1 MVYVR
6 SNNLTRAVNPHFFSI
21 KEHLFLW
28 QIHKNSTKIIK
39 TSDEIQGNIN
49 STEKSCTIQPER
61 ENPTVVMKATATV
74 SPLFNF
80 ETKSTKIEHIPPA
93 NEEGSF
99 AAALKKLAQQTPNFP
114 VPHSGGFQISPSPR
128 ERLNSSPPSKGIL
141 HLQSL
146 ILTRDCIL
154 FSMTEHFFLLPQSFF
169 LFFFLFVCL
178 FVFFVLFF
186 VCFAFFSWIFCIKST
201 FSFFLSIPIF
211 LKPDCFTLLSFY
223 ISCSWKL
230 HVCLSM

>member
-1 MVYVR
+1 
-6 SNNLTRAVNPHFFSI
+6 
-21 KEHLFLW
+21 
-28 QIHKNSTKIIK
+28 
-39 TSDEIQGNIN
+39 
-49 STEKSCTIQPER
+49 
-61 ENPTVVMKATATV
+61 MKATATV

-99 AAALKKLAQQTPNFP
+99 AAALRKLAQQTPNFP

-154 FSMTEHFFLLPQSFF
+154 FSMTEHFFFATPVIFSFHF
-169 LFFFLFVCL
+169 SFCLFVCL
-178 FVFFVLFF
+178 FVCF
-186 VCFAFFSWIFCIKST
+186 CFAFFS
-201 FSFFLSIPIF
+201 
-211 LKPDCFTLLSFY
+211 
-223 ISCSWKL
+223 
-230 HVCLSM
+230 